1 MLASICVCLHPC
13 VCVRVCVRGCV
24 CTSVCACVCLCVC
37 ERVCVCVCVVV
48 RVRWREGDVSI
59 LPHYNLLFFFLSWWR
74 KKKWELIFNDRTKNR
89 KKYISSFLLLRVF
102 INVCSFHAVSV
113 RPSSVSFICDI
124 FSSES
129 SGGGRP
135 EAAIHLPVSGPLSR
149 GRKLW
154 PILRSARR
162 EGIWG
167 LTSDTLAVP
176 NLGSFCSNDN
186 DRFEAESHSIKG
198 RRGRRRK

>member
-102 INVCSFHAVSV
+102 KMSALFTQFRFVQVPFLLFVIFFP
-113 RPSSVSFICDI
+113 PSLREEAGPRLPFIYL
-124 FSSES
+124 FP
-129 SGGGRP
+129 G
-135 EAAIHLPVSGPLSR
+135 LYR
-149 GRKLW
+149 G
-154 PILRSARR
+154 
-162 EGIWG
+162 EENYGQY
-167 LTSDTLAVP
+167 
-176 NLGSFCSNDN
+176 
-186 DRFEAESHSIKG
+186 
-198 RRGRRRK
+198 